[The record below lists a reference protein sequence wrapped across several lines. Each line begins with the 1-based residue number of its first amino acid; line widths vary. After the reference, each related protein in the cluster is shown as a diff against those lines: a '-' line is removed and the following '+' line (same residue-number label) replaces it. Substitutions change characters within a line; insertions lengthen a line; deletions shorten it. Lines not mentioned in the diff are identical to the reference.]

1 MKSYSPSLKANT
13 RIDVA
18 DILRGIAIGGIVLIH
33 FVEHMNFYVFPEPTA
48 VDRAVWDT
56 VFFLLAGKMYAIFAL
71 LFGLSLYN
79 QHDKQAQKGYY
90 FRPRFVWRM
99 VLLKIFGLLD
109 LCFYNGDILF
119 I

>member
-48 VDRAVWDT
+48 VD
-56 VFFLLAGKMYAIFAL
+56 
-71 LFGLSLYN
+71 LSLI
-79 QHDKQAQKGYY
+79 H
-90 FRPRFVWRM
+90 
-99 VLLKIFGLLD
+99 I
-109 LCFYNGDILF
+109 
-119 I
+119 